1 MIYEFHH
8 FLQNLLPK
16 SFCMTLK
23 LFDVLISYGCQKAS
37 IHLSGQNNPSSWT
50 FLDIEYASL
59 SLEGDDV
66 QCLEVLVSGSP
77 LMFKQGLSNIHEN
90 I

>member
-1 MIYEFHH
+1 M
-8 FLQNLLPK
+8 
-16 SFCMTLK
+16 S
-23 LFDVLISYGCQKAS
+23 AS
-37 IHLSGQNNPSSWT
+37 
-50 FLDIEYASL
+50 FLDTTDECASL

-66 QCLEVLVSGSP
+66 QCLDVLVSGSP

>member
-1 MIYEFHH
+1 MDIFVYV
-8 FLQNLLPK
+8 LK
-16 SFCMTLK
+16 SFM
-23 LFDVLISYGCQKAS
+23 SAS
-37 IHLSGQNNPSSWT
+37 
-50 FLDIEYASL
+50 FLDTDDEYASL

-77 LMFKQGLSNIHEN
+77 LMFKQGLSNIHEK

>member
-1 MIYEFHH
+1 MSASFPGYHWWIRWSS
-8 FLQNLLPK
+8 QK
-16 SFCMTLK
+16 SK
-23 LFDVLISYGCQKAS
+23 QQYRD
-37 IHLSGQNNPSSWT
+37 HLVGQLT
-50 FLDIEYASL
+50 TDEYASAL
-59 SLEGDDV
+59 SFEGDDV